1 MDEFNDSSEF
11 CNRGL
16 GKFNG
21 PPMGPGMVGK
31 GAGAEDHQGGPHSLA
46 TALNNVLRHLPH
58 QAHLAAQA
66 GRDDPINACELGLK
80 TLQDGV
86 VATLLIT
93 RLHTL
98 LYQPLES
105 LAFGG
110 VFATIKGFSKSTG
123 QETSDV
129 CRN

>member
-1 MDEFNDSSEF
+1 MDEFNDASEF

-21 PPMGPGMVGK
+21 PLMGPGMVGK

-46 TALNNVLRHLPH
+46 TALDNMLRHLPH
-58 QAHLAAQA
+58 QVHLAAQA
-66 GRDDPINACELGLK
+66 VGDDPINARELGPK

-86 VATLLIT
+86 VATVLII
-93 RLHTL
+93 RLHAL
-98 LYQPLES
+98 LYQPQKS

-110 VFATIKGFSKSTG
+110 CLRYHKRLFQIYWSG
-123 QETSDV
+123 D
-129 CRN
+129 